1 MTNPIPPTFTLGGEE
16 YAIVPRTEYEA
27 LRKAVDED
35 AMDAAIL
42 QRFLEGPDQEV
53 IPFELVRRIVNGDH
67 PVRVWREYRG
77 MKATELAA
85 AAGIAASYLSNIETG
100 KKAGSVKA
108 MKQIADALDVTVDEL
123 L

>member
-16 YAIVPRTEYEA
+16 YAIVRRTEYEA
-27 LRKAVDED
+27 LRRAVDED
-35 AMDAAIL
+35 AIDAAIL
-42 QRFLEGPDQEV
+42 RRFLEEPDQEV
-53 IPFELVRRIVNGDH
+53 VPFELVRRIVNGDN

-77 MKATELAA
+77 MKAGELAA

-100 KKAGSVKA
+100 KKTGSVKA
-108 MKQIADALDVTVDEL
+108 MKQIADALGVTVDDL

>member
-16 YAIVPRTEYEA
+16 YAIVRRTEYEA
-27 LRKAVDED
+27 LRRAVDED

-42 QRFLEGPDQEV
+42 RRFLEEPDQEV
-53 IPFELVRRIVNGDH
+53 VPFELVRRIVNGDN

-77 MKATELAA
+77 MKAGELAA

-100 KKAGSVKA
+100 KKTGSVKA
-108 MKQIADALDVTVDEL
+108 MKQIADALGVTVDDL